1 MTAVSIR
8 VGGTVEARAGTRC
21 LLQHT
26 ALSAGSITA
35 NTRHWGFI
43 SYFCET
49 KQQSAGF
56 ISQSA
61 SKKAALGAEPL
72 TQPLL
77 PTAQPYSPR
86 VALSSA

>member
-1 MTAVSIR
+1 MET
-8 VGGTVEARAGTRC
+8 RAGTHC

-26 ALSAGSITA
+26 ALSAGSITT

-43 SYFCET
+43 SYFCKT
-49 KQQSAGF
+49 NQQSVGF
-56 ISQSA
+56 IIQSA

-77 PTAQPYSPR
+77 PAAQPYSPR